1 VRAIPCPGVRDV
13 PAIRELRFL
22 QRLALAASS
31 TLDGATLVNLVIA
44 ETTEATDTD
53 VCSVYLL
60 APDGEHLVLA
70 ATNGLS
76 QAGVGR
82 VRLRVG
88 DGVTGWAADAR
99 TPVVVPD
106 VRTEPRFHWLPEVDQ
121 DRFVSMCSVPII
133 SGDRLVGVLN
143 VQTDHP
149 RDFGEGDVGLLSA
162 IAAHVA
168 GALER
173 TELQGRLE
181 SRVTELHRS
190 EEIHKRFT
198 DLALAGAGLDTIL
211 AVVAA
216 HVGAPAAVFDDE
228 GERLG
233 ASPGSGFPDR
243 LSGIASRGPRD
254 DGRTVIP
261 VIAGQDTLGWLAVD
275 QGDGAET
282 DSRRLALE
290 HGTIVIALDLV
301 RERAAAEAERR
312 LRADLL
318 DELLAARVGTPDAS
332 RLARKASRLG
342 LRIRGRV
349 WVVVVAPDDPEG
361 ARAVATDPVARRVSR
376 ALDDAIDVPGGQVVV
391 RGTTFVLLVPGDAD
405 LTRVERVAR
414 AAADVA
420 QVRTGGYGFSAGI
433 GSGPGG
439 PAELRRLVAEAE
451 QALMLVQRR
460 SGRSEVS
467 AYGRLGVDRLLL
479 EIADNECLGAYV
491 DEWLGALIRH
501 DERGPAA
508 APLID
513 TLEAVVAEGWN
524 LRAAARRLNLH
535 TNTLHY
541 RLGRVQDVC
550 GRDLD
555 DPTTRLALAVALR
568 AYLLLGA
575 LRGASGRP
583 LGADES
589 LPPRSV
595 AEG

>member
-1 VRAIPCPGVRDV
+1 MRDA

-22 QRLALAASS
+22 QRLALAAGS

-44 ETTEATDTD
+44 ETTEATETD

-60 APDGEHLVLA
+60 APDGEQLVLT
-70 ATNGLS
+70 ATNGLA
-76 QAGVGR
+76 QRGVGR
-82 VRLRVG
+82 VRLRIG
-88 DGVTGWAADAR
+88 DGVTGWAAEAR
-99 TPVVVPD
+99 APVVVPD
-106 VRTEPRFHWLPEVDQ
+106 VRVEPRFRWLPEVDQ

-181 SRVTELHRS
+181 SRVAELHRS

-198 DLALAGAGLDTIL
+198 DLALAGAGLDAIC
-211 AVVAA
+211 AAVAA
-216 HVGAPAAVFDDE
+216 HAGASAGVFDDD

-233 ASPGSGFPDR
+233 ASPGGGLPDR
-243 LSGIASRGPRD
+243 MAGVSASGRRD
-254 DGRTVIP
+254 DGIAVVPIR
-261 VIAGQDTLGWLAVD
+261 AGQETLGWLAI
-275 QGDGAET
+275 GPGGGA
-282 DSRRLALE
+282 DSHNRRMAID
-290 HGTIVIALDLV
+290 HGTTVIALDLM

-312 LRADLL
+312 LRTDLL
-318 DELLAARVGTPDAS
+318 DELLAARAGTTDAS
-332 RLARKASRLG
+332 RLARKAARLG

-349 WVVVVAPDDPEG
+349 WTVVIAPDDPEG
-361 ARAVATDPVARRVSR
+361 ARAVAMDPLAQRVSR
-376 ALDDAIDVPGGQVVV
+376 TLADAIDLPGGQVVA
-391 RGTTFVLLVPGDAD
+391 RGTTFVLLVPGEAD
-405 LTRVERVAR
+405 LARVELIAR
-414 AAADVA
+414 AAADAA
-420 QVRTGGYGFSAGI
+420 QARTGGYGFSAGI

-439 PAELRRLVAEAE
+439 PGELRRLVSEAE
-451 QALMLVQRR
+451 KALALAQRG
-460 SGRSEVS
+460 SGRREVL
-467 AYGRLGVDRLLL
+467 AYTRLGVDRLLL
-479 EIADNECLGAYV
+479 EIADHKCLGAYV
-491 DEWLGALIRH
+491 DEWLGDLVSH

-508 APLID
+508 APLIE

-524 LRAAARRLNLH
+524 LRAAARRLHLH
-535 TNTLHY
+535 MNTLHY
-541 RLGRVQDVC
+541 RLGRVQDVS

-583 LGADES
+583 LGAEDA
-589 LPPRSV
+589 LAPRSA

>member
-1 VRAIPCPGVRDV
+1 MRDV

-22 QRLALAASS
+22 QRLALAAGS

-44 ETTEATDTD
+44 ETTEATETD

-60 APDGEHLVLA
+60 AADGEHLVLA

-76 QAGVGR
+76 QRGVGR
-82 VRLRVG
+82 VRLRIG
-88 DGVTGWAADAR
+88 DGVTGWAAEAR
-99 TPVVVPD
+99 APVVVPD
-106 VRTEPRFHWLPEVDQ
+106 VRVEPRFRWLPEVDQ

-181 SRVTELHRS
+181 SRVAELHRS

-198 DLALAGAGLDTIL
+198 DLALAGAGLDAIC
-211 AVVAA
+211 AAVAA
-216 HVGAPAAVFDDE
+216 HAGASAAVFDDD

-233 ASPGSGFPDR
+233 ASPGGGLPDR
-243 LSGIASRGPRD
+243 MAGVSAPGRRD
-254 DGRTVIP
+254 DGIAVVPIR
-261 VIAGQDTLGWLAVD
+261 AGQETLGWLAI
-275 QGDGAET
+275 GPGGGA
-282 DSRRLALE
+282 DSHSRRMAID
-290 HGTIVIALDLV
+290 HGTTVIALDLM

-318 DELLAARVGTPDAS
+318 DELLAARAGTTDAS
-332 RLARKASRLG
+332 RLARKAARLG

-349 WVVVVAPDDPEG
+349 WAVVIAPDDPEG
-361 ARAVATDPVARRVSR
+361 ARAVATDPIAQRVSR
-376 ALDDAIDVPGGQVVV
+376 TLADAIDVPGGQVVA
-391 RGTTFVLLVPGDAD
+391 RGTTFVLLVPGEAD
-405 LTRVERVAR
+405 LARVEQIAR
-414 AAADVA
+414 AAADAA
-420 QVRTGGYGFSAGI
+420 QARTGGYGFSAGI
-433 GSGPGG
+433 GSGAGG
-439 PAELRRLVAEAE
+439 PGELRRLVSEAE
-451 QALMLVQRR
+451 QALALVQRG
-460 SGRSEVS
+460 SGRGEVL
-467 AYGRLGVDRLLL
+467 AYTRLGVDRLLL
-479 EIADNECLGAYV
+479 EISDNECLGAYV
-491 DEWLGALIRH
+491 EEWLGDLVSH

-508 APLID
+508 APLIE

-524 LRAAARRLNLH
+524 LRAAARRLSLH

-541 RLGRVQDVC
+541 RLGRVQDVS

-568 AYLLLGA
+568 GYLLLGA
-575 LRGASGRP
+575 LRGASGHP
-583 LGADES
+583 LGAEAG
-589 LPPRSV
+589 LTPRSA